1 MGGYPTRTMV
11 DVDGT
16 IIAEVTSTSA
26 GTMGQVLVLISAGVL
41 LWRLAILD
49 KYTIGQMS
57 KMCYTV
63 LSPALLLA
71 TAYAFEAENLV
82 KWIVLPV
89 ACLAHMGIAALLAKI
104 GARIARLSAA
114 ESKMTLLAC
123 GFHNLGILPFVFVA
137 ALSRTWDRLS
147 ERPDAESQ
155 GFAMVYVYS
164 IPWMGALYSVGLVA
178 VRSHVEC
185 EEEPTVSYHPA
196 SDSDTEAPKASV
208 TSAMGA
214 DDIRLVEMSDIAQ
227 TKNEDAP
234 TEQTKTTV
242 QLGVVTQTCSQVCK
256 QAFVCWANAPQTRAL
271 VMAMVV
277 GLIPALR
284 WVFFGSGAPL
294 SFVPAAAQTLGTGGI
309 AINTI
314 VLAANLSRA
323 AGVPQQQDQEAS
335 GTIQVEDKPAAKLR
349 MSVRA
354 MAVCCCVKLLLAPL
368 VCTVGTLAVLKSG
381 LLVDSSTIDPLLT
394 FILLVQPAMPSA
406 QSLVV
411 LYNNEGH
418 SDGATRLS
426 SVYIVQYVFAVV
438 TMSFWVI
445 VSLMTVES
453 FLGPT

>member
-1 MGGYPTRTMV
+1 MGDPTRTMV

-26 GTMGQVLVLISAGVL
+26 GTMGQVLVLLSAGVL
-41 LWRLAILD
+41 LWRRAILD

-71 TAYAFEAENLV
+71 TAYAFEAENLI

-89 ACLAHMGIAALLAKI
+89 ACLAHVGIAALLAKI

-164 IPWMGALYSVGLVA
+164 IPWMGAPYSVGLVA

-214 DDIRLVEMSDIAQ
+214 DDIRLVEMSAMAQ
-227 TKNEDAP
+227 TKNKDAP
-234 TEQTKTTV
+234 TEQTKTTA
-242 QLGVVTQTCSQVCK
+242 QLGVPVVTQTCSQVSK

-314 VLAANLSRA
+314 VL
-323 AGVPQQQDQEAS
+323 EA
-335 GTIQVEDKPAAKLR
+335 KPVAKLR

-453 FLGPT
+453 FLGPN